1 MPRSSSYHVIRQI
14 ASRYRHGKVPSRFIH
29 LQRGSCLRHAYST
42 STPPPS
48 TVVPIDPILS
58 PAAPP
63 TPPRSRSTRYLRP
76 MITVLAFFLLG
87 SVGGGIVAGIL
98 VPPPLPIPDGEED
111 AALFAKLKRDLA
123 MLEVVKELRS
133 PEGKDSGW
141 IEYEA
146 FMGMP
151 EEVRDHNMSAGVLRG
166 TRGIGLRRMWW
177 NSKKQELVGVV
188 FLGGALA
195 GWPGVVHGGVV
206 ATVLMEGIATVG
218 NGGPQEIRGSKSGII
233 GQNVEDEMVREFG
246 IRYLKPT
253 NANRLFIVRAEYTD
267 QQDDTVTCWVEDAL
281 SGRTT
286 AIATGKVGR
295 QKIIAL

>member
-1 MPRSSSYHVIRQI
+1 MPRSPSYHVVRQI
-14 ASRYRHGKVPSRFIH
+14 AYGYRHGTVSSRFVH
-29 LQRGSCLRHAYST
+29 PQRTSCLQHAYST
-42 STPPPS
+42 STPPSS
-48 TVVPIDPILS
+48 TGVPIDPILN

-76 MITVLAFFLLG
+76 MITVLAFFLVG
-87 SVGGGIVAGIL
+87 SVSGGIVAGVLI
-98 VPPPLPIPDGEED
+98 PPPLPVPDGEED
-111 AALFAKLKRDLA
+111 AALFAKLKRDLT

-133 PEGKDSGW
+133 PESKDSGW
-141 IEYEA
+141 VEYEA
-146 FMGMP
+146 FMDMP
-151 EEVRDHNMSAGVLRG
+151 EEVRDHSMSAGVLRG

-195 GWPGVVHGGVV
+195 GWPGVVHGGAV
-206 ATVLMEGIATVG
+206 ATILMEGIATVG
-218 NGGPQEIRGSKSGII
+218 NGGPQEIRGSMLATT
-233 GQNVEDEMVREFG
+233 GQNVEDEMVRDFG

-253 NANRLFIVRAEYTD
+253 NANRLFIVRAEYND
-267 QQDDTVTCWVEDAL
+267 QQDDTVTCWIEDAM

-295 QKIIAL
+295 QRIIAL